1 MFEKLK
7 RKFIFINMT
16 LLILVFILIFG
27 TIYLTTAANMD
38 RELEGDLKGAIQNP
52 RKPGPNFKNG
62 NSIIIDLDSE
72 NNVANVTTNI
82 EIDNAVLEES
92 IYSILKNENKIDKID
107 ISGSSYGYLKEHTPK
122 GLKIALISRELQ
134 INMLNNLL
142 KVFLIVGS
150 ISLFLLFYISVYLT
164 NKTIKPIKESFEKQ
178 KQFIADASHEL
189 KTPLAIIRTNTSVI
203 TSNKDKTVD
212 SQIKWINYISNQV
225 DRMAKL
231 IDDMLSLTKLDSNK
245 VMEEKSSF
253 DFSKVLDSILLGFE
267 AVVFENNIILE
278 TEIQKNVD
286 LKANKEEIKKLCSI
300 LLDNALKYTNSGGRI
315 DVILYEDKNKVYLK
329 VKNTGDGIKK
339 EDLEKIFERFYRVD
353 TSRARETGGYGLGL
367 SIAKSIVEIHNGKIY
382 AESNIGKDTTFIVE
396 FTLQ

>member
-16 LLILVFILIFG
+16 LLTLVFILIFG

-82 EIDNAVLEES
+82 EIDNTVLEES

-253 DFSKVLDSILLGFE
+253 DLSKVLDSILLGFE

-286 LKANKEEIKKLCSI
+286 LKAKKEEIKKLCSI

-339 EDLEKIFERFYRVD
+339 EDLEKIFERFYRID

-367 SIAKSIVEIHNGKIY
+367 SIAKSIVESHNGKIY

-396 FTLQ
+396 FTL

>member
-16 LLILVFILIFG
+16 LLTLVFILIFG

-245 VMEEKSSF
+245 VMEGKSSF
-253 DFSKVLDSILLGFE
+253 DLSKVLDSILLGFE

-339 EDLEKIFERFYRVD
+339 EDLEKIFERFYRID

-367 SIAKSIVEIHNGKIY
+367 SIAKSIVESHNGKIY

-396 FTLQ
+396 FTL

>member
-16 LLILVFILIFG
+16 LLTLVFILIFG
-27 TIYLTTAANMD
+27 TIYITTAANMD

-52 RKPGPNFKNG
+52 RKPGPDFKNG
-62 NSIIIDLDSE
+62 NSIIIELDSD
-72 NNVANVTTNI
+72 NNVANVAANI
-82 EIDNAVLEES
+82 EIDNTVLEES
-92 IYSILKNENKIDKID
+92 IYSILKNEKKLDKID
-107 ISGSSYGYLKEHTPK
+107 ISGSSYGYLKEHTPR

-164 NKTIKPIKESFEKQ
+164 KKTIKPIKESFEKQ

-203 TSNKDKTVD
+203 TSNKDKTVE
-212 SQIKWINYISNQV
+212 SQIKWVNYISNQV

-278 TEIQKNVD
+278 TEIQENVN
-286 LKANKEEIKKLCSI
+286 LKSNKEEIKKLCSI
-300 LLDNALKYTNSGGRI
+300 LLDNALKYTNSGGKI
-315 DVILYEDKNKVYLK
+315 DVILYEEKNKVYLK
-329 VKNTGDGIKK
+329 IKNTGDGIKK
-339 EDLEKIFERFYRVD
+339 EDLERIFERFYRVD

-367 SIAKSIVEIHNGKIY
+367 SIAKSIVENHNGKIY

>member
-16 LLILVFILIFG
+16 LLTLVFILIFG

>member
-16 LLILVFILIFG
+16 LLTLVFILIFG

-38 RELEGDLKGAIQNP
+38 RELEGELKGAIQNP
-52 RKPGPNFKNG
+52 RKPGPDFKNG

-72 NNVANVTTNI
+72 NNVANINTNI

-92 IYSILKNENKIDKID
+92 IYSILKNEKKLDKID
-107 ISGSSYGYLKEHTPK
+107 ISGSSYGYLKEHTPR

-253 DFSKVLDSILLGFE
+253 DLSKVLDNILLGFE

-278 TEIQKNVD
+278 TEIKKNLD

-339 EDLEKIFERFYRVD
+339 EDLEKIFERFYRID

-367 SIAKSIVEIHNGKIY
+367 SIAKSIVESHNGKIY

>member
-7 RKFIFINMT
+7 KKFILINMT
-16 LLILVFILIFG
+16 LLTLVFILIFG
-27 TIYLTTAANMD
+27 TIYVTTVANMNRD
-38 RELEGDLKGAIQNP
+38 LERDLRGAIQNP
-52 RKPGPNFKNG
+52 RKPGPDFKNG

-82 EIDNAVLEES
+82 EINNDELEGV
-92 IYSILKNENKIDKID
+92 IYSIVKSENITDKID
-107 ISGSSYGYLKEHTPK
+107 ISGSSYGYLKEYTPK

-134 INMLNNLL
+134 IDMINNLL
-142 KVFLIVGS
+142 KVFLTVGS
-150 ISLFLLFYISVYLT
+150 ISLLLLFYISVYLT

-203 TSNKDKTVD
+203 TSNKEETVG
-212 SQIKWINYISNQV
+212 SQMKWINYISNQV

-231 IDDMLSLTKLDSNK
+231 IDDMLSLTKLDSNII
-245 VMEEKSSF
+245 VEEKVTF
-253 DFSKVLDSILLGFE
+253 DFSKALNSILLAFE

-278 TEIQKNVD
+278 TEIQENIS

-300 LLDNALKYTNSGGRI
+300 LLDNALKYTNYNGKI
-315 DVILYEDKNKVYLK
+315 NVLLYEDKNKVYLK

-339 EDLEKIFERFYRVD
+339 EDLDKIFERFYRVD

-367 SIAKSIVEIHNGKIY
+367 SIAKSIAKSNNGRIY
-382 AESNIGKDTTFIVE
+382 AESDIGKDTTFIIE
-396 FTLQ
+396 FNLQ

>member
-16 LLILVFILIFG
+16 LLTLVFILIFG

-253 DFSKVLDSILLGFE
+253 DLSKVLDSILLGFE

-339 EDLEKIFERFYRVD
+339 EDLEKVFERFYRVD

>member
-16 LLILVFILIFG
+16 LLTLVFILIFG
-27 TIYLTTAANMD
+27 TIYITTAANMD
-38 RELEGDLKGAIQNP
+38 RELEGDLKGVIQNP
-52 RKPGPNFKNG
+52 RKPGPDFKNG
-62 NSIIIDLDSE
+62 NSIIVDLDSE
-72 NNVANVTTNI
+72 NNVANVITNI
-82 EIDNAVLEES
+82 EINNDELEEA

-142 KVFLIVGS
+142 KVFLIVGA

-203 TSNKDKTVD
+203 TSNKDKTVE

-278 TEIQKNVD
+278 TEIQENIN

-315 DVILYEDKNKVYLK
+315 DVISYEDKNKVYLK
-329 VKNTGDGIKK
+329 VKNTGDGIKE

-367 SIAKSIVEIHNGKIY
+367 SIAKSIVESHNGKIY
-382 AESNIGKDTTFIVE
+382 AESNIGKDTTFIIE
-396 FTLQ
+396 FILQ

>member
-16 LLILVFILIFG
+16 LLTLVFILIFG
-27 TIYLTTAANMD
+27 TIYITTAANMD

-52 RKPGPNFKNG
+52 RKPGPDFKNG

-82 EIDNAVLEES
+82 EIDNSVLEKS
-92 IYSILKNENKIDKID
+92 IYSILKNEKKLDKID

-142 KVFLIVGS
+142 KVFLTVGS
-150 ISLFLLFYISVYLT
+150 ISLVLLFYISVYLT

-203 TSNKDKTVD
+203 ISNKDKTVE
-212 SQIKWINYISNQV
+212 SQIKWVNYISNQV

-253 DFSKVLDSILLGFE
+253 NFSKVLDSILLGFE
-267 AVVFENNIILE
+267 AVVFENDIILE
-278 TEIQKNVD
+278 TEIQENVN

-300 LLDNALKYTNSGGRI
+300 LLDNALKYTNSSGKI
-315 DVILYEDKNKVYLK
+315 DVILYEEKNKVYLK

-339 EDLEKIFERFYRVD
+339 EDLERIFERFYRAD
-353 TSRARETGGYGLGL
+353 TSRSRETGGYGLGL
-367 SIAKSIVEIHNGKIY
+367 SIAKSIVDSHNGRIY
-382 AESNIGKDTTFIVE
+382 AESDIGKDTTFIIE
-396 FTLQ
+396 FNS

>member
-16 LLILVFILIFG
+16 LLTLVFILIFG
-27 TIYLTTAANMD
+27 TIYITTAANME

-52 RKPGPNFKNG
+52 RKPGPDFKNG

-107 ISGSSYGYLKEHTPK
+107 ISGSSYGYLKEYTPK

-203 TSNKDKTVD
+203 TSNKDKTVE
-212 SQIKWINYISNQV
+212 SQIKWVNYISNQV

-231 IDDMLSLTKLDSNK
+231 IDDMLSLTKIDSNK
-245 VMEEKSSF
+245 VMEKKSSF

-278 TEIQKNVD
+278 TEIQDNIN

-300 LLDNALKYTNSGGRI
+300 LLDNALKYTYSGGRI

-339 EDLEKIFERFYRVD
+339 EDLEKIFERFYRID

-367 SIAKSIVEIHNGKIY
+367 SIAKSIVESHNGRIY
-382 AESNIGKDTTFIVE
+382 AESNIGKDTTFIIE

>member
-16 LLILVFILIFG
+16 LLTLVFILIFG

-253 DFSKVLDSILLGFE
+253 DLSKVLDSILLGFE

-339 EDLEKIFERFYRVD
+339 EDLEKIFERFYRID

-367 SIAKSIVEIHNGKIY
+367 SIAKSIVESHNGKIY

-396 FTLQ
+396 FTL

>member
-16 LLILVFILIFG
+16 LLTLVFILIFG

-203 TSNKDKTVD
+203 ASNKDKTVD

-231 IDDMLSLTKLDSNK
+231 IDDMLSLTKIDSNK

>member
-16 LLILVFILIFG
+16 LLTLVFILIFG

-203 TSNKDKTVD
+203 ASNKDKTVD